1 MDCFSVADVKNM
13 GKDGN
18 LLFTMST
25 ECFLVSVMVI
35 EQSVLCIYLILKDNE
50 GISVMLFCIL
60 FHCLKLEL

>member
-25 ECFLVSVMVI
+25 ESFLLSVMVI
-35 EQSVLCIYLILKDNE
+35 EHTLHSSDTE
-50 GISVMLFCIL
+50 R
-60 FHCLKLEL
+60 

>member
-1 MDCFSVADVKNM
+1 MDCYSVAGVKNM

-25 ECFLVSVMVI
+25 ECFLLSVMVI
-35 EQSVLCIYLILKDNE
+35 EQNVLCIYLILKDNE
-50 GISVMLFCIL
+50 GISVILFCIL